1 MMCNDN
7 ELQESKL
14 AETMVTM
21 LCRNIEK
28 LAIVDATVD

>member
-7 ELQESKL
+7 ELQESTY

-21 LCRNIEK
+21 LCRNVEK
-28 LAIVDATVD
+28 LVIVDATP